1 MKKFDVIMFNMSSY
15 SEWDE
20 GVSNRNYHVLQ
31 QLLHNEQVGKILAI
45 DYLPLNFK
53 RALRNYKENNVLNIK
68 NSKIIKTNIT
78 SKITKVSDKLY
89 IYSDIRFFLFPKLV
103 LNNIKKISL
112 DLDFKE
118 TITWSFFPFIA
129 PYLNILKPKLNI
141 FDAVDNWLNHSSYKK
156 EKEKL
161 KEAYNIIKKEADLI
175 FVVSDNLFELF
186 DNQDNVYWIPNG
198 VDLKHYKQKFSLY
211 NRDIADIKKPIIGY
225 IGIIQDRVDL
235 DLIKY
240 LARKNINKSIILVGP
255 VWNEQDQ
262 AKLELDKERNVYFLG
277 YKTYKEAPMYI
288 QQFDIGIIPHQA
300 DKLTASMN
308 PMKMYEYLACGKPVV
323 STKGAGSDNLKDM
336 VLIAKDYEDF
346 NKKVNKALE
355 NNSGEEE
362 EKRKEFIKQYSWFNA
377 VQKMMELINK
387 KLN

>member
-31 QLLHNEQVGKILAI
+31 QLLDNEQVGKILAI

-68 NSKIIKTNIT
+68 NSKIIKRNIV
-78 SKITKVSDKLY
+78 SKVTKVSNKLY
-89 IYSDIRFFLFPKLV
+89 IYSDIRFFLFPQLV
-103 LNNIKKISL
+103 LKSIKKITE

-129 PYLNILKPKLNI
+129 PYLNILEPKLNI
-141 FDAVDNWLNHSSYKK
+141 FDAVDNWLSHSSYKK
-156 EKEKL
+156 EKDKL
-161 KEAYNIIKKEADLI
+161 KEAYHIIKKEADLI

-186 DNQDNVYWIPNG
+186 DNQDNTYWIPNG

-225 IGIIQDRVDL
+225 IGVIQDRVDL

-240 LARKNINKSIILVGP
+240 LARHNINKSIILVGP

-262 AKLELDKERNVYFLG
+262 AKLELDKEKNVYFLG
-277 YKTYKEAPMYI
+277 YKKYREAPMYI
-288 QQFDIGIIPHQA
+288 QQFDVGIIPHKG
-300 DKLTASMN
+300 DNLTASMN

-323 STKGAGSDNLKDM
+323 STKNTGSDNLKDM
-336 VLIAKDYEDF
+336 VAIAKDYEDF
-346 NKKVNKALE
+346 NKKINKALE
-355 NNSGEEE
+355 NNSKEEV
-362 EKRKEFIKQYSWFNA
+362 EKRKEFVKQYSWFKA
-377 VQKMMELINK
+377 VQKMLELINK

>member
-1 MKKFDVIMFNMSSY
+1 MFNMSSY

-31 QLLHNEQVGKILAI
+31 QLLDNEQVGKILAI

-53 RALRNYKENNVLNIK
+53 RALRNYKENNVLSIK
-68 NSKIIKTNIT
+68 NSKIIKRNMV
-78 SKITKVSDKLY
+78 SKVTKVSHKLY
-89 IYSDIRFFLFPKLV
+89 IYSDIRFFLSPQLV
-103 LNNIKKISL
+103 LKSIKKITE

-129 PYLNILKPKLNI
+129 PYLNILEPKLNI
-141 FDAVDNWLNHSSYKK
+141 FDAVDNWLSHSSYKK
-156 EKEKL
+156 EKDKL
-161 KEAYNIIKKEADLI
+161 KEAYHIIKKEADLI

-186 DNQDNVYWIPNG
+186 DNQDNTYWIPNG

-225 IGIIQDRVDL
+225 IGVIQDRVDL

-240 LARKNINKSIILVGP
+240 LARHNINKSIILVGP

-262 AKLELDKERNVYFLG
+262 AKLELDKEKNVYFLG
-277 YKTYKEAPMYI
+277 YKKYREAPMYI
-288 QQFDIGIIPHQA
+288 QQFDVGIIPHKG
-300 DKLTASMN
+300 DNLTASMN

-323 STKGAGSDNLKDM
+323 STKNTGSDNLKDM
-336 VLIAKDYEDF
+336 VAIAKDYEDF
-346 NKKVNKALE
+346 NKKINKALE
-355 NNSGEEE
+355 NNSKEEV
-362 EKRKEFIKQYSWFNA
+362 EKRKEFVKQYSWFKTF
-377 VQKMMELINK
+377 QKMLELINK

>member
-31 QLLHNEQVGKILAI
+31 QLLDNEQVGKILAI

-68 NSKIIKTNIT
+68 NSKIIKRNMV
-78 SKITKVSDKLY
+78 SKVTKVSDKLY

-103 LNNIKKISL
+103 LKSIKKITE

-118 TITWSFFPFIA
+118 TIIWSFFPFVA
-129 PYLNILKPKLNI
+129 PYLNILEPKLNV
-141 FDAVDNWLNHSSYKK
+141 FDAVDNWLSHSSYKK
-156 EKEKL
+156 EKDKL
-161 KEAYNIIKKEADLI
+161 KEAYHIIKKEADLI

-186 DNQDNVYWIPNG
+186 DNQDNTYWIPNG
-198 VDLKHYKQKFSLY
+198 VDLKHYKQKFILY

-225 IGIIQDRVDL
+225 IGVIQDRVDL
-235 DLIKY
+235 NLIKY
-240 LARKNINKSIILVGP
+240 LARHNINKSIILVGP

-262 AKLELDKERNVYFLG
+262 AKLELDKEKNVYFLG
-277 YKTYKEAPMYI
+277 YKKYREAPMYI
-288 QQFDIGIIPHQA
+288 QQFGIGIIPHQG
-300 DKLTASMN
+300 DNLTASMN

-323 STKGAGSDNLKDM
+323 STKNTGSDNLKDM
-336 VLIAKDYEDF
+336 VAIAKDYEDF
-346 NKKVNKALE
+346 NKKINKALE
-355 NNSGEEE
+355 NNSKEEV
-362 EKRKEFIKQYSWFNA
+362 EKRKEFVKQYSWFKT
-377 VQKMMELINK
+377 VQKMLELINK